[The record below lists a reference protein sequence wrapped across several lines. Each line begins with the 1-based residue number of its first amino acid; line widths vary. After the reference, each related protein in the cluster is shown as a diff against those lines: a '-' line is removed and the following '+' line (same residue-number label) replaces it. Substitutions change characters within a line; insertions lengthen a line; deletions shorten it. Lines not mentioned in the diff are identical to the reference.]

1 MSEIKNE
8 KDAVCKALY
17 LEFRKE
23 NYTYQIVAVPPTVSI
38 DSAKVIPPMFMS
50 RRITSWHPRKNWA
63 FSTSPVSNE
72 VSSIIT
78 RDAMG
83 NIEPVLA
90 DAAMNYAS
98 AVAHKGIN
106 LLLDNMATRGYT
118 LFKQPITVE
127 ASFKDISS
135 MNNSS
140 TPNDLWR
147 RIVRSREAF
156 GFGDAFVAEP
166 AV

>member
-1 MSEIKNE
+1 
-8 KDAVCKALY
+8 
-17 LEFRKE
+17 
-23 NYTYQIVAVPPTVSI
+23 
-38 DSAKVIPPMFMS
+38 
-50 RRITSWHPRKNWA
+50 
-63 FSTSPVSNE
+63 
-72 VSSIIT
+72 
-78 RDAMG
+78 MG

-156 GFGDAFVAEP
+156 GFGDAFVVEP